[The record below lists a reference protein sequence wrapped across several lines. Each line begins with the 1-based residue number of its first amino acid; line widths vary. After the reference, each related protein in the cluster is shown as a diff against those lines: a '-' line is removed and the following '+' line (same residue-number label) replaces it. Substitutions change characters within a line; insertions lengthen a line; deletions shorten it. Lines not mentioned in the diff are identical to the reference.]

1 MYYTYCHKTNHN
13 VETCR
18 INGKE
23 DPIPTISEVTTQHIK
38 VERPVKYSCHICDDT
53 RHKIIDCPKYNDMQN
68 MFENKGVKPIDK
80 QVVVEPKVSNPS
92 VHIMDVNV
100 AITRSKVTKN
110 KCLRT
115 WSQLK
120 SFLLTRKRSTYYNNL
135 LSKLFMRCK

>member
-1 MYYTYCHKTNHN
+1 
-13 VETCR
+13 
-18 INGKE
+18 
-23 DPIPTISEVTTQHIK
+23 
-38 VERPVKYSCHICDDT
+38 
-53 RHKIIDCPKYNDMQN
+53 

-120 SFLLTRKRSTYYNNL
+120 SFLLTRKRSKYYNNL